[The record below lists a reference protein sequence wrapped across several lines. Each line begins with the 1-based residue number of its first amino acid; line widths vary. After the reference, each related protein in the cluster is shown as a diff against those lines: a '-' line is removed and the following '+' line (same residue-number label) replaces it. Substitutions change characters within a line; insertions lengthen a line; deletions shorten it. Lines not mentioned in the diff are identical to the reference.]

1 MRNAELLPPEANSA
15 FRIPN
20 SALKKDGLKPSF
32 LLVAALR
39 DKSNLYASFRAI
51 VDCYEFI
58 KSRQPELIFENV
70 SVER

>member
-1 MRNAELLPPEANSA
+1 M
-15 FRIPN
+15 
-20 SALKKDGLKPSF
+20 KKDGESRLF
-32 LLVAALR
+32 FVAALR

>member
-1 MRNAELLPPEANSA
+1 MRNSELASGGNNSE

-70 SVER
+70 SMER